1 MAMGR
6 WVAASLMVAALAA
19 SSGCRWLPSR
29 NLDQPVRVAST
40 NTTEAGRA
48 DLPPLPE
55 MRPIDDEEALRTPE
69 PTPLLDAAAER
80 DAAIQK
86 ALVIAAPPSEREEVE
101 TIPASPPADLAP
113 EPSPQPV
120 EAPKRDRLIEPATF
134 APPNHAKPEPVEAP
148 PPEDVDDTLWDY
160 VLSALAESVEPE
172 PAPEPLP
179 PVQVVPPPPQV
190 LPPQAVASLVIADL
204 RICRRVLGFGRT
216 EPLATSHVTPTQA
229 ILVYCEVEGLRDEEV
244 NGDFRSR
251 MASSVAIVAEGATE
265 PAWRGDLGIAEDH
278 CNRHRR
284 DYFVS
289 YRLTIPADLA
299 PGHYEVQITQKDLLG
314 GNQATRAT
322 GLEIRGR

>member
-1 MAMGR
+1 
-6 WVAASLMVAALAA
+6 
-19 SSGCRWLPSR
+19 
-29 NLDQPVRVAST
+29 VRVAST
-40 NTTEAGRA
+40 NTTEGGRA

-86 ALVIAAPPSEREEVE
+86 ALVIAVPPVREEVE
-101 TIPASPPADLAP
+101 PVPASPPAEPAP
-113 EPSPQPV
+113 EPSPQP
-120 EAPKRDRLIEPATF
+120 AATPKRDRLIEPATF
-134 APPNHAKPEPVEAP
+134 APPNDAKAEPVEAP
-148 PPEDVDDTLWDY
+148 TPEDLDGTLWDY

-179 PVQVVPPPPQV
+179 PVQVVPPPPQ
-190 LPPQAVASLVIADL
+190 LSPPQAVASLVIADL

-216 EPLATSHVTPTQA
+216 EPLATGHVTPTQA
-229 ILVYCEVEGLRDEEV
+229 ILIYCEVEGLSDEEV

-251 MASSVAIVAEGATE
+251 MSSSVAIVAEGATE
-265 PAWRGDLGIAEDH
+265 PAWRGELGIAEDH

-299 PGHYEVQITQKDLLG
+299 PGHYEVQITQKDLLS
-314 GNQATRAT
+314 GNQATRAI
-322 GLEIRGR
+322 GLDIRGR